1 MAKKEEFNL
10 EDWASNDG
18 KVEVKYKPEE
28 VIPVTEVFAQAMNR
42 SGIKLGEMTTF
53 YGLSDSGKTSLLIH
67 IAAQAQK
74 QGIIPILIITENKM
88 DWNRAQRMGLDISK
102 SKCIIREDLQ
112 YLEEVYNYIS
122 RTVEAVKSGKLPSN
136 VIMLWD
142 SVAST
147 PSEESM
153 EIDKDGNIK
162 KKYGPQKNAAVIGY
176 YNPIIAKRI
185 ASTKQEDSKFSLG
198 LVALTQAY
206 VKPPDFPGAPSTIV
220 PNGGEKI
227 WFPLSLCVEVKEG
240 GSLSATHKGRK
251 ITYGKVCK
259 LKVRKDHGND
269 FTTEGEFV
277 ITADELL
284 PNDKV
289 ALDAYRETHK
299 TIWDQTLEEVKQNS
313 DTGEEDLE

>member
-1 MAKKEEFNL
+1 MSKKEVKFNL
-10 EDWASNDG
+10 ESYAADDG
-18 KVEVKYKPEE
+18 KKDIVYKPDTI
-28 VIPVTEVFAQAMNR
+28 VPVTKPFAEAMNR
-42 SGIKLGEMTTF
+42 PGIKLGEMTTF

-74 QGIIPILIITENKM
+74 QGILPILVITENKM
-88 DWNRAQRMGLDISK
+88 DWKRAERMGLDISK
-102 SKCIIREDLQ
+102 SKCIIREDFK
-112 YLEEVYNYIS
+112 YLEEVYNFIS
-122 RTVEAVKSGKLPSN
+122 RTVQDTLSGKLPMDSL
-136 VIMLWD
+136 ILWD

-147 PSEESM
+147 PSEESL

-176 YNPIIAKRI
+176 FNPIIAKRL
-185 ASTKQEDSKFSLG
+185 ACTREENSPATVG

-206 VKPPDFPGAPSTIV
+206 VKPPEFPGAPSTIV

-227 WFPLSLCVEVKEG
+227 WFPLALCVEVKEG
-240 GSLSATHKGRK
+240 GSLQATHKGRK

-284 PNDKV
+284 PNEKDVLEDYK
-289 ALDAYRETHK
+289 ARHK
-299 TIWDQTLEEVKQNS
+299 EAWDITLQEVSEKS
-313 DTGEEDLE
+313 DNEDS